1 MRIEFSARGHKRT
14 DGTFEIVGGIDLDVE
29 EIATLLLDVERRKAE
44 LDRASSHDRRKEDE
58 SWL

>member
-44 LDRASSHDRRKEDE
+44 LDRASSHKEDE

>member
-1 MRIEFSARGHKRT
+1 MRIEFTARVHKRT

-44 LDRASSHDRRKEDE
+44 LDRG
-58 SWL
+58 